1 MGVTQEQVAESG
13 SLQIPSPNPV
23 YWDLT
28 LKPPWVRDEI
38 WDCQR
43 FVSNPQVNRSGS
55 SIWTL
60 VWRETNWKQTFPGV
74 CSGVRRP
81 DPEDFQELPG
91 GPQAESGQESG

>member
-38 WDCQR
+38 MGL
-43 FVSNPQVNRSGS
+43 S
-55 SIWTL
+55 
-60 VWRETNWKQTFPGV
+60 KV
-74 CSGVRRP
+74 C
-81 DPEDFQELPG
+81 F
-91 GPQAESGQESG
+91 